1 GAEAAARQPRA
12 PRPHLA
18 AHRARLRAPAGRL
31 PDEDRGPGQGFGPG
45 GNGHPRVRGPR
56 PRELPRL
63 HAGRQRRGRAPRGR
77 RAGRPAVLAR
87 REFAQGSSLVCQFEV
102 YGAAKDPKTSMPKVS
117 MGYLVR
123 GSDGSVFTGTN
134 PSVIRP
140 TSIGKL
146 SRMVG
151 FSLENAAPGDYDI

>member
-1 GAEAAARQPRA
+1 
-12 PRPHLA
+12 
-18 AHRARLRAPAGRL
+18 
-31 PDEDRGPGQGFGPG
+31 
-45 GNGHPRVRGPR
+45 
-56 PRELPRL
+56 
-63 HAGRQRRGRAPRGR
+63 
-77 RAGRPAVLAR
+77 
-87 REFAQGSSLVCQFEV
+87 
-102 YGAAKDPKTSMPKVS
+102 

-151 FSLENAAPGDYDI
+151 FSLENAAPGDYDIVMSFKDELAGKTLELHEPFTVSARLPQAAPAPTGGQ